1 MWRWPSLRSPS
12 PPPPWR
18 GSSAAARLPGTGGWR
33 ATMRLGRLKSPVA
46 FCRLL
51 VVAVDEGEHAPL
63 HSLSGL
69 TSPSQVM
76 DQPGVAHG
84 PAAKEGR
91 RGAGF
96 LQVTLD
102 RQLQAPVAP
111 SRLVGNESVPAV
123 LLYISYLSLIFPS
136 YIF

>member
-69 TSPSQVM
+69 TSPAQVM

-84 PAAKEGR
+84 PDRKSVVSGKSVSVLVVLGGR
-91 RGAGF
+91 R
-96 LQVTLD
+96 
-102 RQLQAPVAP
+102 
-111 SRLVGNESVPAV
+111 
-123 LLYISYLSLIFPS
+123 LLKKKKT
-136 YIF
+136 

>member
-51 VVAVDEGEHAPL
+51 VVAVDDGEHAPL

-69 TSPSQVM
+69 TPPSQVM
-76 DQPGVAHG
+76 DQPGVAPG
-84 PAAKEGR
+84 PADHEGGR
-91 RGAGF
+91 RAGVPQRTFEYPF
-96 LQVTLD
+96 LAHCD
-102 RQLQAPVAP
+102 PFFDARI
-111 SRLVGNESVPAV
+111 RLVSAIQTEAA
-123 LLYISYLSLIFPS
+123 
-136 YIF
+136 

>member
-69 TSPSQVM
+69 TRSEEHTS
-76 DQPGVAHG
+76 
-84 PAAKEGR
+84 E
-91 RGAGF
+91 
-96 LQVTLD
+96 LQSLM
-102 RQLQAPVAP
+102 R
-111 SRLVGNESVPAV
+111 
-123 LLYISYLSLIFPS
+123 ISYAVFCLKKKTDYDHSTTRNQHN
-136 YIF
+136 